1 MDERVFLKLAEA
13 AFGEHLK
20 SRGLDESTVRRK
32 LCEYRRF
39 MLYLA
44 NRSEAE
50 GLGTS
55 TGLRDIGDKELEEYI
70 LSLADDGFSVTTQI
84 QARAMLKDLFH
95 ALTRCEL
102 IIGNPMELLD
112 VHLRE
117 QSGIKAI
124 LTVEEMVKFLDA
136 IDLHTGYGFRDRT
149 MFELLY
155 VTGMRCGEMTA
166 LEVKDVDFSANEVCI
181 RQGKGRKDRIVPL
194 GSVAK
199 DFLFKWIG
207 KMRDWFITG
216 EDKGF
221 VFLNKRGGRLAEST
235 VRYRLHHWLARAGIN
250 RPEISPHSIRHSC
263 ATHLLEAGADIRY
276 VQELLGHESIE
287 TTVVYTRQIVDNLR
301 KIHRMYH
308 PRENEL
314 YPGDE

>member
-1 MDERVFLKLAEA
+1 MDERIFMKLAET
-13 AFGEHLK
+13 AFVEHLA

-32 LCEYRRF
+32 MHEYRRF
-39 MLYLA
+39 MIYMA
-44 NRSEAE
+44 NKSAID
-50 GLGTS
+50 
-55 TGLRDIGDKELEEYI
+55 LRDVTDRDLEVYI
-70 LSLADDGFSVTTQI
+70 LDLRKQGFSATTQI

-95 ALTRCEL
+95 ALTRKEL
-102 IIGNPMELLD
+102 VMRNPMELLD

-124 LTVEEMVKFLDA
+124 LSVEEMTKFLDA

-166 LEVKDVDFSANEVCI
+166 LTVSDIDFNANEVLI

-194 GSVAK
+194 GSVCK
-199 DFLFKWIG
+199 EFLFKWVG
-207 KMRDWFITG
+207 KMREWFVTI
-216 EDKGF
+216 EDNGF
-221 VFLNKRGGRLAEST
+221 VFLNKRGGKLAQST
-235 VRYRLHHWLARAGIN
+235 VRYRLGYWLVRAGIN

-263 ATHLLEAGADIRY
+263 ATHLLENGADIRY
-276 VQELLGHESIE
+276 VQELLGHESVE

-301 KIHRMYH
+301 KVHKMFH

-314 YPGDE
+314 FPDDS